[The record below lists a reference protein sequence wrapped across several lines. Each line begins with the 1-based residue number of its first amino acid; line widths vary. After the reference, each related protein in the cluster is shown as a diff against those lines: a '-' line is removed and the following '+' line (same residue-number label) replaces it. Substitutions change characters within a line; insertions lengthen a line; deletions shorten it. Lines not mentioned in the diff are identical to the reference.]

1 MILKTKVLVN
11 THSKLIGH
19 ELQEALYKT
28 WRHVSYFSISMFGL
42 TNLKNF
48 PRLIH
53 TWPDDVRLHS
63 NCLENNLLP
72 FYLTQ
77 NFDVYSIL
85 TDFTSFF
92 IITWSLHQNILT
104 FCSHINET
112 TFPKVT
118 NENKMAFFFAL
129 YFHPLHMNLTISATH
144 PWNSFSFWISVD
156 WTMALTYL
164 CNLLHF
170 FLLKS
175 SNFIKGRQ

>member
-63 NCLENNLLP
+63 KCLENNLLP

-92 IITWSLHQNILT
+92 IITWSLHQSILT

-118 NENKMAFFFAL
+118 NENKMAFFFCL
-129 YFHPLHMNLTISATH
+129 IL
-144 PWNSFSFWISVD
+144 SFTAHEFNNFSDSSLKF
-156 WTMALTYL
+156 
-164 CNLLHF
+164 F
-170 FLLKS
+170 FLLNFRRLNNG
-175 SNFIKGRQ
+175 SNLFM